1 MDHLK
6 DKIYGTII
14 GGVLGDI
21 LCSAQ
26 VQLDLRYGAL
36 YKIKQPLDLS
46 TFGINQSHWT
56 ENTSTFLAL
65 LTALQ
70 HDTEPLLLYRE
81 VLYQGKFTCSQV
93 YLDQDTISLCTRTHT
108 QANSHTHSHSHLHNP
123 GSLVRTS
130 AISLHYFNSYEDI
143 LRESHANSMLTHNCL
158 ECADVCKLFSSIID
172 SALHGRSKKEILS
185 ADYYGNLQLS
195 VELWGILS
203 DITLLIPDPE
213 LGLNNTQLVLYQV
226 LYCFKKSN
234 NFKDGLVMILTSDIP
249 YKNFVGTLYGQL
261 SGAYYGLTDID
272 ECWLD
277 NLDGENLTDLA
288 NQCFNN
294 INHCN
299 TIFSP

>member
-46 TFGINQSHWT
+46 TFGINHMNWT
-56 ENTSTFLAL
+56 ENTCTFLAL

-70 HDTEPLLLYRE
+70 HDTEPLVLYRE

-93 YLDQDTISLCTRTHT
+93 YLDQDTICVCTDAPAPAH
-108 QANSHTHSHSHLHNP
+108 AHNP

-130 AISLHYFNSYEDI
+130 AISLHYFNSYEDL
-143 LRESHANSMLTHNCL
+143 LRESHANSMLTHKCL

-172 SALHGRSKKEILS
+172 STLHGRSKKEILS

-234 NFKDGLVMILTSDIP
+234 NFKDGLVMILTLDIP
-249 YKNFVGTLYGQL
+249 YKNFVGTLYGQIA
-261 SGAYYGLTDID
+261 GAYYGLTDID

-288 NQCFNN
+288 NQCCNN
-294 INHCN
+294 IK
-299 TIFSP
+299 